1 MKIFQIT
8 FSIRGREQVEFIK
21 ALSTITALKMLAQ
34 SLPSKDR
41 PLLNVIKVN
50 MLKDICSK

>member
-21 ALSTITALKMLAQ
+21 ALSTIAALRMLAQ

-41 PLLNVIKVN
+41 PLLNVVKIN